1 MKKFYNYLINKYKLT
16 IYIYFIVVSIFSV
29 ENLKAQAAGDYK
41 TFAAGNWATAANWS
55 RYNGTTWVNPAPA
68 SPSSTDAIITVD
80 HAMTVNT
87 SITIDQTTIST
98 SGSVELLTS
107 GAITVANGADAID
120 LNVYGTYKRTA
131 TATTLTPTGNVT
143 FQSGSYYVHNAS
155 GGTLPTCTWDA
166 ASTLQID
173 VTLANNEFTE
183 SFGNVIF
190 NGSAG
195 CVMGTSTTAN
205 FVNTIKGSLT
215 LSTSGTVS
223 VSNQTGFSAT
233 LTINGNLILN
243 TSGGNLILDAAN
255 SSSNVSKKII
265 IKGKYQQSNGTLNFT
280 NNTSTALT
288 ANTRN
293 AQIDI
298 EGDFEHTGGT
308 VTETASDVDFF
319 SRINMTKTS
328 GTQNIESTGFSNGA
342 SNIINFLAGN
352 ANAKSVVATGKT
364 FTQAANTT
372 FTVSAG
378 TSTPDLDIDGTF
390 INQGSS
396 SWTVSGTWAVNNNG
410 TYVHNTLAGI
420 STPLNSATLNTG
432 SNFIYR
438 GSSTLNTPVS
448 SSGRTYFNL
457 AYESTSGT
465 YAPTFSAG
473 ASAITVNGTLRVGD
487 GSVNATN
494 LTQGAF
500 TGTLNFNGDINI
512 TQGSTLSCNSFT
524 LAADKILTL
533 SNASTNSLSAASAS
547 QTFTLNG
554 ITKEVNANG
563 FSGASTR
570 AISNTNSPTIT
581 LGSAA
586 TVEFNGTSS
595 QPTSGL
601 PSSVPNV
608 IINNNAGV
616 TLSSNLDLTTSLG
629 LTAGLFTIGAN
640 NLTLGTAATVNG
652 TPSSTRM
659 VVATSTGEFRKNY
672 AGTSSFLFP
681 IGDNTGTAEYSPV
694 TLNFTAGTF
703 SSAYAGVRVDNSKHA
718 DNSSTTDFLTRF
730 WTVTTSGIT
739 SPTCDITLMYADADV
754 NGTEANIYGGVKNG
768 SVWVCMDAVAVPTNI
783 INKSITN
790 FYDGVFTGGDATV
803 MVCTV
808 CINPTSGGSIGNAQS
823 STCGDFDP
831 STITNVTLPSGHTGT
846 LEYKWQ
852 SSTTSNSSG
861 FSDISGTNSATYDPS
876 SISQTTWYKRL
887 SRVDCRSNWTGA
899 AESNV
904 IEMTVSCVNPT
915 SGGTI
920 GNAQSNCGSFNPVA
934 ITNPADASG
943 TSCTIE
949 YKWQSSTTSSS
960 SGFSDISG
968 ATSSTYDPSTIT
980 QTTWY
985 KRLARSICRLDWI
998 GAVESNVI
1006 EMIVDVAP
1014 SIITQPTSPA
1024 AVCAG
1029 TGNRTFTLAATGSGT
1044 LTYQWQEF
1052 ITGWNDVTN
1061 GGVYSGATTVSL
1073 TITNPT
1079 AGMNGNRYR
1088 CVVSGTCS
1096 PTSTSD
1102 GNATLTVNDVPL
1114 KAVIP
1119 FPGDGST
1126 NIVLDPDLTWTDGG
1140 NATTYDI
1147 YFGTT
1152 SPGSFIGNQASA
1164 SYTPVTLSNSTLY
1177 YWRINS
1183 LNSCGTTTG
1192 DIWSFTTEAVTF
1204 NPGFENNVG
1213 TANGWIKDA
1222 SGNIATAIGT
1232 SPSTAAI
1239 RTGNRRL
1246 NLTVTTSSERYVQH
1260 VGYPVIIPGSGTNYI
1275 HTIGYIRSADNSDL
1289 GRVSAIST
1297 DGGTAVNGTLSAT
1310 TSGSWVRFTASGTAT
1325 NGRTYI
1331 PRIGVDGDNDAG
1343 GDVYGFE
1350 DVIIYTTSLSSG
1362 VDITIPNAATGL
1374 CINSS
1379 GNNNVITWT
1388 DGTDNATQTSGING
1402 VMILRAPA
1410 GTSLP
1415 TLNNQGYYS
1424 TDSKIGPNTI
1434 NGWTVLSNSITP
1446 GTQIYTDNNAAG
1458 TPFIYA
1464 VYMRD
1469 KAYNYSAAASFTTAN
1484 GGADQTLACAST
1496 TATMAGTA
1504 APGGYTGT
1512 WTLEYGTGTI
1522 TTPSSATTTI
1532 TGVTSNSKYKW
1543 TVTNGSGCSTFDYMF
1558 INASI
1563 STDGYPLNDTVYNE
1577 VGTASFGVSPTF
1589 TAGVTYQWVVYNGTT
1604 WSNVSNGGVYSGA
1617 TDSILF
1623 INNPTFSM
1631 DGYRYYCNLTRTPC
1645 DVFQSSQAILSVL
1658 PLTIFSNTT
1667 TKACGTDFGSS
1678 FGTFTRNITVSGL
1691 PTPLNNTGGK
1701 YVLQQID
1708 VKLGSSTCKKNLSS
1722 YDFRLTAPDGTNL
1735 DFITDLTTTTNDVWM
1750 DIHFRDNV
1758 ALERIREYSNTVQ
1771 SSYYPYSIGYY
1782 AVQTDNSFQSTFN
1795 GRNPN
1800 GTWIFS
1806 IKESVT
1812 TGNEISFESIR
1823 LHFGPAFVNNVVTA
1837 VDANNDCIS
1846 ATCLDTRSK
1855 IVGTNNYYP
1864 QVDPNYPGHTVS
1876 GACDWN
1882 AANNNSTWFY
1892 FIASATT
1899 ARITISGNTNL
1910 TGGSDDTQP
1919 IVLSQTGDC
1928 TGSFSVPTGGCPN
1941 DETRN
1946 NMSYLFANGGGISG
1960 SGNIYVN
1967 GIAAN
1972 TEFNL
1977 SGLTVG
1983 QKYFLLIDGNGGIS
1997 STFYI
2002 EGLNGCEVCNTL
2014 LPIELQSF
2022 TSECMGNYV
2031 KVTWTTATEINNN
2044 YFELEKSLR
2053 CHSIGKEFQII
2064 IRCRKQQQLQ

>member
-1 MKKFYNYLINKYKLT
+1 MIQF
-16 IYIYFIVVSIFSV
+16 YIYLFENKKLKYTCFLIAFIFSV
-29 ENLKAQAAGDYK
+29 EFVKAQAAGDYK

-328 GTQNIESTGFSNGA
+328 GTQNIESTGFSNGS
-342 SNIINFLAGN
+342 SNIINFFVGN
-352 ANAKSVVATGKT
+352 ANAKSVVATSKT

-473 ASAITVNGTLRVGD
+473 ASALTVNGTLRVGD
-487 GSVNATN
+487 GTVNATN

-512 TQGSTLSCNSFT
+512 TQSSTLSCNSFT
-524 LAADKILTL
+524 LATDKILTL

-672 AGTSSFLFP
+672 TGTGLFLFP
-681 IGDNTGTAEYSPV
+681 IGDNTGTVEYSPV

-730 WTVTTSGIT
+730 WTITTSGIT

-899 AESNV
+899 AESNVIEMTVSCVNPTSGGTIGNAQSNCGSFNPVAITNPVDASGTSCTIEYKWQSSTTSSSSGFSDISGATSSTYDPSTITQTTWYKRLARSICRLDWIGAVESNV

-1192 DIWSFTTEAVTF
+1192 DIWSFNTEPVTF

-1246 NLTVTTSSERYVQH
+1246 NLTVNTSSERYVQH
-1260 VGYPVIIPGSGTNYI
+1260 VGYPVNIPGSGTNYI
-1275 HTIGYIRSADNSDL
+1275 HAIGYIRSADNSDL

-1469 KAYNYSAAASFTTAN
+1469 KAYNYSTAASFTTAN

-1678 FGTFTRNITVSGL
+1678 LVH
-1691 PTPLNNTGGK
+1691 
-1701 YVLQQID
+1701 LQ
-1708 VKLGSSTCKKNLSS
+1708 
-1722 YDFRLTAPDGTNL
+1722 
-1735 DFITDLTTTTNDVWM
+1735 
-1750 DIHFRDNV
+1750 
-1758 ALERIREYSNTVQ
+1758 
-1771 SSYYPYSIGYY
+1771 
-1782 AVQTDNSFQSTFN
+1782 
-1795 GRNPN
+1795 
-1800 GTWIFS
+1800 
-1806 IKESVT
+1806 
-1812 TGNEISFESIR
+1812 EILQYR
-1823 LHFGPAFVNNVVTA
+1823 VYLH
-1837 VDANNDCIS
+1837 
-1846 ATCLDTRSK
+1846 
-1855 IVGTNNYYP
+1855 
-1864 QVDPNYPGHTVS
+1864 H
-1876 GACDWN
+1876 
-1882 AANNNSTWFY
+1882 
-1892 FIASATT
+1892 
-1899 ARITISGNTNL
+1899 
-1910 TGGSDDTQP
+1910 
-1919 IVLSQTGDC
+1919 
-1928 TGSFSVPTGGCPN
+1928 
-1941 DETRN
+1941 
-1946 NMSYLFANGGGISG
+1946 
-1960 SGNIYVN
+1960 
-1967 GIAAN
+1967 
-1972 TEFNL
+1972 
-1977 SGLTVG
+1977 
-1983 QKYFLLIDGNGGIS
+1983 
-1997 STFYI
+1997 
-2002 EGLNGCEVCNTL
+2002 
-2014 LPIELQSF
+2014 
-2022 TSECMGNYV
+2022 
-2031 KVTWTTATEINNN
+2031 
-2044 YFELEKSLR
+2044 
-2053 CHSIGKEFQII
+2053 
-2064 IRCRKQQQLQ
+2064 